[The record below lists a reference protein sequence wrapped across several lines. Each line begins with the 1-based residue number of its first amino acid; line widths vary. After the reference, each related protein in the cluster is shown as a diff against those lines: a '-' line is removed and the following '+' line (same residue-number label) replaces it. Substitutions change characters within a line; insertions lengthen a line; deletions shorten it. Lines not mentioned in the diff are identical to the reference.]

1 MTAPALSQIWQYYMR
16 ASTPE
21 APPDAAIQS
30 LMDKG
35 VISNT
40 NTDWNNFWGLGHPGE
55 AVPYYVDPKGLP
67 TTKYGD
73 ITSIRQVGGPFD
85 LRDESIQ
92 YDDPN
97 YGKITPSQNTIDPS
111 SQKNWMDYIGP
122 LAVGLA
128 TAGLGGAGLPWYASA
143 GLSAAKMAGSG
154 TFNPLALGMS
164 ALPGLS
170 ELGIPK
176 EVLNGISLANSAK
189 GLYSAVT
196 PQAKNVIQ
204 QQQPAPTSAV
214 SDLGYNPAEYGNMGS
229 MAALSDGSQ
238 HVATGVAPDAYAN
251 SYNTQVIS

>member
-1 MTAPALSQIWQYYMR
+1 MTTPALGQIWQYYMR

-21 APPDAAIQS
+21 APPDAAIQG

-55 AVPYYVDPKGLP
+55 PVPYYVDPKGLP

-85 LRDESIQ
+85 LRDKSIQ
-92 YDDPN
+92 YNDPN
-97 YGKITPSQNTIDPS
+97 YGQITPSQNTIDPS

-122 LAVGLA
+122 LAVGLV
-128 TAGLGGAGLPWYASA
+128 TAGAGGLPWFANA
-143 GLSAAKMAGSG
+143 GLSAAKMLGSG
-154 TFNPLALGMS
+154 SFNPLALATS

-170 ELGIPK
+170 EFGIPK
-176 EVLNGISLANSAK
+176 EVLSGISLANSAK
-189 GLYSAVT
+189 GLYSALT
-196 PQAKNVIQ
+196 PQASNVMKTQAAPQ
-204 QQQPAPTSAV
+204 QQQPTDMGYYPT
-214 SDLGYNPAEYGNMGS
+214 EYGNMGS
-229 MAALSDGSQ
+229 VANIPDGSQ
-238 HVATGVAPDAYAN
+238 HVASGVAPNAYDN